1 MNRYSSRNDWYKDPS
16 DAYKVGKNWC
26 ISVPY
31 HDLKIMDEARNLAK
45 KKNCKSVAQ
54 FVRKVIWKEIYKN
67 KELVRS

>member
-1 MNRYSSRNDWYKDPS
+1 MNRYSSRNEWYENS
-16 DAYKVGKNWC
+16 RDAYEVGKNWC

>member
-1 MNRYSSRNDWYKDPS
+1 MNRYSSRNEWYEDPK
-16 DAYKVGKNWC
+16 DAYEVGKNWC

>member
-16 DAYKVGKNWC
+16 DAYEVGKNWC

-54 FVRKVIWKEIYKN
+54 FVRKVIWEEIYKN

>member
-1 MNRYSSRNDWYKDPS
+1 MNRYSSRKDWYKDPS
-16 DAYKVGKNWC
+16 DAYEVGKNWC

>member
-1 MNRYSSRNDWYKDPS
+1 MNRYSSRNEWYEDPS
-16 DAYKVGKNWC
+16 DAYEVGKNWC

-67 KELVRS
+67 KEFVRS

>member
-16 DAYKVGKNWC
+16 DAYEVGKNWC

-67 KELVRS
+67 KEFVRS

>member
-16 DAYKVGKNWC
+16 DAYEVGKNWC